1 MTGELSLV
9 RYGEDSLKAREL
21 KQRDNSI
28 TFIMIF
34 LATPEAFSVIMC
46 MSSCAFSLM
55 YAQHSNKGHDSVA
68 YHSAWILT
76 ML

>member
-28 TFIMIF
+28 ILIMIY
-34 LATPEAFSVIMC
+34 LVTPEAFAVIMC
-46 MSSCAFSLM
+46 VCLYVHFLSCI
-55 YAQHSNKGHDSVA
+55 HT
-68 YHSAWILT
+68 ILIRAMT
-76 ML
+76 VWLTILSGF